1 LINRLQ
7 HNIRWGQ
14 RGNYVDLPTDCPQ
27 RDERMG
33 WTGDAQIFVGT
44 AAFNF
49 DIASFFRKWLR
60 DLRDG
65 QHRDGSIPDVAPD
78 AIACAMKEN
87 PSVWPPHRH
96 DGNAA
101 WGDAIVVCPWVI
113 YQRYGDLRVLQE
125 NFGAMKRWIQFQLR
139 TSNDL
144 IRPDTSYGDWLAT
157 DAVTP
162 ARAPTPNDLVGTA
175 YFAYGAGLVSTIAR
189 LLGHE
194 DEAQSLAALQQRI
207 IASFRRE
214 YVASSGRLAG
224 DTQTGYL
231 LALAFD
237 LLPVSLRP
245 NAVKRLV
252 QLIERNGDRLATG
265 FVGTPLLC
273 PVLSRFGR
281 DDVAFRLLFQE
292 AYPSWLYPVQNG
304 ATTMWERWN
313 SWTRE
318 TGFGDVGMNSFN
330 HYAYGAVGEWL
341 YESVAGIA
349 PDPRWPA
356 FKRIRLR
363 PALTARLTRVEAR
376 LDSPYGEIRS
386 TWRLQGSRL
395 RWEIVIPP
403 NTQAI
408 ACLPTRHTSGIRIDG
423 RNPSRSILKRTETG
437 CEITLL
443 AGHYTIEL
451 AGAHVT
457 TAA

>member
-1 LINRLQ
+1 
-7 HNIRWGQ
+7 
-14 RGNYVDLPTDCPQ
+14 
-27 RDERMG
+27 
-33 WTGDAQIFVGT
+33 
-44 AAFNF
+44 
-49 DIASFFRKWLR
+49 
-60 DLRDG
+60 
-65 QHRDGSIPDVAPD
+65 
-78 AIACAMKEN
+78 
-87 PSVWPPHRH
+87 
-96 DGNAA
+96 
-101 WGDAIVVCPWVI
+101 
-113 YQRYGDLRVLQE
+113 
-125 NFGAMKRWIQFQLR
+125 
-139 TSNDL
+139 
-144 IRPDTSYGDWLAT
+144 
-157 DAVTP
+157 
-162 ARAPTPNDLVGTA
+162 
-175 YFAYGAGLVSTIAR
+175 
-189 LLGHE
+189 
-194 DEAQSLAALQQRI
+194 LQQRI

-214 YVASSGRLAG
+214 YVTSSGRLAG

-292 AYPSWLYPVQNG
+292 GYPSWLYPIRNG

-356 FKRIRLR
+356 FKLIRLR

-376 LDSPYGEIRS
+376 LESPYGEIRS
-386 TWRLQGSRL
+386 TWRLHGSRL
-395 RWEIVIPP
+395 KWDLLIPP

-408 ACLPTRHTSGIRIDG
+408 ACLPTHHTKGIRIDG
-423 RNPSRSILKRTETG
+423 KTPSRSILKRTATG
-437 CEITLL
+437 CELTLP
-443 AGHYTIEL
+443 AGHYTVEFGD
-451 AGAHVT
+451 AQVAT
-457 TAA
+457 PR